1 MLVQKVAII
10 PGSKEKL
17 YLTFCA
23 TTTAIMLLLLD
34 IGHQSGR
41 EGREESLKVLTEKV

>member
-17 YLTFCA
+17 YLIFCA
-23 TTTAIMLLLLD
+23 TTTMLLLD
-34 IGHQSGR
+34 IEHQSGR
-41 EGREESLKVLTEKV
+41 EGREESLKARTEKV